1 MIVHLHIGTQ
11 AVRIDSTQRNV
22 LIVSTLVTLVVLFL
36 FGGGGFPPELRQ
48 LNLEVICYAFARSVG
63 TSILCFLTFLVFA
76 VVDLFTKKGR
86 FLGWVVCYAASVLII
101 FVARYIL
108 PPIYA

>member
-1 MIVHLHIGTQ
+1 MK
-11 AVRIDSTQRNV
+11 IDRTQRTV
-22 LIVSTLVTLVVLFL
+22 LIVSTSLTLAVLFL

-48 LNLEVICYAFARSVG
+48 FNLEVICYAFARSVG
-63 TSILCFLTFLVFA
+63 TSIFCFLTFFVFA
-76 VVDLFTKKGR
+76 VADLFTKKRR

-101 FVARYIL
+101 FVVRYIL